1 MKKSDIYQIIDNKIK
16 ILSSDTIIDPK
27 DIKSTELKINVV
39 HKNATGDVL
48 NSIANAMS
56 GSVANGNEL
65 VRVELIISCNNQ
77 SYSLRLKDTPVV
89 RNNLE
94 YHELVKRTRKLK
106 NLLDEDI
113 RKIV

>member
-1 MKKSDIYQIIDNKIK
+1 
-16 ILSSDTIIDPK
+16 
-27 DIKSTELKINVV
+27 
-39 HKNATGDVL
+39 
-48 NSIANAMS
+48 MS